1 MTIGGGGDMKVI
13 PAQIPEM
20 TSHIGVSF
28 QFANERGN
36 TNTSPASPSATSAG
50 FDGVANKLVGMDRSV
65 IRVTYRKTMNWGF
78 EV

>member
-1 MTIGGGGDMKVI
+1 MGLKVL
-13 PAQIPEM
+13 PVQISEM

-28 QFANERGN
+28 QFADERGN
-36 TNTSPASPSATSAG
+36 TNTSPASPSATSAS
-50 FDGVANKLVGMDRSV
+50 FDGVLTSTDQSV